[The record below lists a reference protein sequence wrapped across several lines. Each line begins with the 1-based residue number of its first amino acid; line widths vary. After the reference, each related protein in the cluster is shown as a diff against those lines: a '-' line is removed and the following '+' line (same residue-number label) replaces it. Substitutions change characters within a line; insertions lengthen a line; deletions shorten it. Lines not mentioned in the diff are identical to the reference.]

1 MGANYWVLL
10 IFAPLLILVGIL
22 GFFIPQ
28 KKSLTSGAP
37 AYNVFHIVFGLIG
50 ILIMVFGG
58 DNAMRTFNFGFGLI
72 DLYQYVASRW
82 RFFPREY
89 FRWKPADDLLHL
101 VIGAILVAVAVLL

>member
-1 MGANYWVLL
+1 MLSQDMGANYWVLL
-10 IFAPLLILVGIL
+10 IFAPLLVLVGIL

-50 ILIMVFGG
+50 ILIIVFGN

-72 DLYQYVASRW
+72 DLYQYVA
-82 RFFPREY
+82 
-89 FRWKPADDLLHL
+89 KPL
-101 VIGAILVAVAVLL
+101 AILPARVLSLETRG